1 MPSTNA
7 AIIAENDSVA
17 PSASTTVAPVAA
29 PIKTLVEAINQDHN
43 TSTAASAPAPAVLS
57 STPTPSA
64 KENALQQELESLEA
78 VVQYAT
84 DSENWTRRTAY
95 SLVTDDYRI
104 NHLTAG
110 TLRGDGK
117 LGVAPALFQSKDEKQ
132 VMSILHVGTDM
143 CGHPN
148 ITHGGLLATL
158 LDEIT
163 AMTAIPNL
171 PGKTGFTAN
180 LNINYRH
187 PCIADQFLIA
197 HSEVTSVEGRK
208 AFVKATLKTISG
220 TLLADATAL
229 FVAPRIPVSQITEQL
244 NQAKQQ
250 QQQAPAAPQA

>member
-1 MPSTNA
+1 MPISALATETA
-7 AIIAENDSVA
+7 LA
-17 PSASTTVAPVAA
+17 PSAS
-29 PIKTLVEAINQDHN
+29 IKTLVEAISREDSVA
-43 TSTAASAPAPAVLS
+43 TPLTTA
-57 STPTPSA
+57 TPEPSA
-64 KENALQQELESLEA
+64 QEQQLQQHLEA
-78 VVQYAT
+78 LEIVQAHAADT
-84 DSENWTRRTAY
+84 EHWKRRTAY

-104 NHLTAG
+104 HHLTAG

-117 LGVAPALFQSKDEKQ
+117 LGVSPALFQSKDERH
-132 VMSILHVGTDM
+132 VISVLHVGKSL

-148 ITHGGLLATL
+148 IVHGGLLATM

-187 PCIADQFLIA
+187 PCIADQFIVA

-208 AFVKATLKTISG
+208 AFVKATLKTIEG

-229 FVAPRIPVSQITEQL
+229 FIAPKVPVSEITEQL
-244 NQAKQQ
+244 TQAKTSPKLVESEV
-250 QQQAPAAPQA
+250 QA

>member
-1 MPSTNA
+1 MPATNA
-7 AIIAENDSVA
+7 TILAESESSIALPSIAA
-17 PSASTTVAPVAA
+17 PTASIAA
-29 PIKTLVEAINQDHN
+29 PIKTLVEAINN
-43 TSTAASAPAPAVLS
+43 PS
-57 STPTPSA
+57 PTPSRPVTPPA
-64 KENALQQELESLEA
+64 SEKELILQQELESLEI
-78 VVQYAT
+78 VVKHAE

-95 SLVTDDYRI
+95 SLVTDDYRVH
-104 NHLTAG
+104 HLTAG

-117 LGVAPALFQSKDEKQ
+117 LGVKPALFQSEDQMQ
-132 VMSILHVGTDM
+132 VLSVLHVGTDM

-187 PCIADQFLIA
+187 PCIADQFIVA

-208 AFVKATLKTISG
+208 AFVKATLKTVSG

-229 FVAPRIPVSQITEQL
+229 FVAPRVPVSQITEQL
-244 NQAKQQ
+244 TQDKNAASNGTAVAQA
-250 QQQAPAAPQA
+250 

>member
-1 MPSTNA
+1 MPATNA
-7 AIIAENDSVA
+7 TVIAESNSLTPIV
-17 PSASTTVAPVAA
+17 PTVAPVAVIAA
-29 PIKTLVEAINQDHN
+29 PIKTLVEAINN
-43 TSTAASAPAPAVLS
+43 PS
-57 STPTPSA
+57 PTPSRPSTPPA
-64 KENALQQELESLEA
+64 SAQELALQQDLESLPIVLQHAE
-78 VVQYAT
+78 
-84 DSENWTRRTAY
+84 DPSNWTRRTAY
-95 SLVTDDYRI
+95 SLVTDDYRVH
-104 NHLTAG
+104 HLTAG

-117 LGVAPALFQSKDEKQ
+117 LGVKPALFQSKDQLQ
-132 VMSILHVGTDM
+132 VLSVLHVGSDM

-197 HSEVTSVEGRK
+197 HSEVTSIEGRK

-229 FVAPRIPVSQITEQL
+229 FIAPRIPVAQITEQL
-244 NQAKQQ
+244 EQSKKDN
-250 QQQAPAAPQA
+250 AAAIASNKA

>member
-1 MPSTNA
+1 MPATNA
-7 AIIAENDSVA
+7 SIILE
-17 PSASTTVAPVAA
+17 SASPAATTEAPVAPVAVIAA
-29 PIKTLVEAINQDHN
+29 PIKTLVEAISNPSPSPSRPA
-43 TSTAASAPAPAVLS
+43 TPPASSKELVLQ
-57 STPTPSA
+57 
-64 KENALQQELESLEA
+64 EELESLEI
-78 VVQYAT
+78 VVQHAQ

-95 SLVTDDYRI
+95 SLVTDDYRVH
-104 NHLTAG
+104 HLTAG

-117 LGVAPALFQSKDEKQ
+117 LGVRPALFQSKDELQ
-132 VMSILHVGTDM
+132 VLSVLHVGTDM

-187 PCIADQFLIA
+187 PCIADQFIIA
-197 HSEVTSVEGRK
+197 QSEVTSTEGRK

-220 TLLADATAL
+220 TLIADATAL
-229 FVAPRIPVSQITEQL
+229 FIAPRIPVAQITEQL
-244 NQAKQQ
+244 EQNKKDT
-250 QQQAPAAPQA
+250 AAATSSPSNKV